1 MKEFWETALVGPLTE
16 VGKSALDFLP
26 SLLAMIII
34 LTVGLL
40 LAWATGHLVE
50 RLLRVIGLDAL
61 SNRLG
66 FSAALARGG
75 VKSEFSHIAGLGA
88 YWLVVIFAVM
98 AGLGVLNLEP
108 LNQFARTLLA
118 YLPHLFTAAAIL
130 VVGYL
135 LANFISRAVLIAAV
149 NAGLP
154 PARMLAA
161 FSRWGVQLVAIAMAL
176 EQLGIAETVVVVG
189 FALLMGGVVLAGA
202 IAFGLGA
209 KDLAKEYL
217 ERRLA
222 FKHEERKGDDLRH
235 L

>member
-40 LAWATGHLVE
+40 LAWAAGHLVE

-75 VKSEFSHIAGLGA
+75 VKSQFSHIAGLGA

-118 YLPHLFTAAAIL
+118 YLPHLFTAAVIL